1 MIKYVRDDRVCSPA
15 VAWLITEGQ
24 EHDLDTVCAWLQ
36 AQRVAIEDILNT
48 SGGLLIR
55 GFKHLKTAADFEKA
69 ITTLAP
75 DLRDYV
81 SGASPRRVVKDKIMT
96 STEAPPPWSIP
107 IHQEMAYIKNP
118 PDRIAFFCE
127 YPATTGGE
135 STLCDMHSLV
145 AKIRP
150 DVKEKFSRYGYR
162 IRRTLATPA
171 VVDNK
176 PGIQKTWTEA
186 FATTDKSVVE
196 QAVKD
201 NGWVMKWLEDGSLQI
216 WQDVIPALKHHPVSD
231 KPAWYSLVQIYNPAA
246 SLAWM
251 ERDGRTEDYQ
261 RFSNAMQ
268 AQPELLDN
276 IFYGNG
282 EAIADDD
289 ALHIAEV
296 IRDSEVKAL
305 LKASDLLVLDNM
317 LIGHGRMPYSGDRR
331 ILVALIDV
339 PEFKQASN

>member
-1 MIKYVRDDRVCSPA
+1 MIKYVRDDSVCAPA
-15 VAWLITEGQ
+15 VAWLITEGNDQ
-24 EHDLDTVCAWLQ
+24 DIATICGWLQ
-36 AQRVAIEDILNT
+36 EQRTPIEAILNT
-48 SGGLLIR
+48 AGGLLIR
-55 GFKHLKTAADFEKA
+55 GFTHLKTATDFEQA

-75 DLRDYV
+75 NLRDYV

-135 STLCDMHSLV
+135 SVLCDMHSLI

-150 DVKEKFSRYGYR
+150 DVKARFCQHGYR
-162 IRRTLATPA
+162 IRRTLASPA

-196 QAVKD
+196 QTVAAND
-201 NGWVMKWLEDGSLQI
+201 WVMQWLDDDSLQI
-216 WQDVIPALKHHPVSD
+216 WQDVIPTMMTHPVSG
-231 KPAWYSLVQIYNPAA
+231 KTAWYSLVQIYNPAA

-251 ERDGRTEDYQ
+251 ARDGRTEDYQ
-261 RFSNAMQ
+261 RFAVAMEQ
-268 AQPELLDN
+268 HPELLDN

-282 EAIADDD
+282 DVIADED
-289 ALHIAEV
+289 AVHIANV
-296 IRDSEVKAL
+296 ILEAEVKVL
-305 LKASDLLVLDNM
+305 LAATDLLLLDNM
-317 LIGHGRMPYSGDRR
+317 LIGHGRRPYAGERR

-339 PEFKQASN
+339 PEFKQVK